1 MDEIKNVVK
10 RTRKPRVLT
19 PESKVKLIDRKI
31 AKLQK
36 QIAEL
41 EAEKEEVM
49 KPIQLKKAVEEAI
62 SNMSTEELAEKL
74 GIELK

>member
-10 RTRKPRVLT
+10 KRKPRVLG
-19 PESKVKLIDRKI
+19 PEAKVKQIDRKI
-31 AKLQK
+31 AKLK
-36 QIAEL
+36 DQIAEL
-41 EAEKEEVM
+41 ELEREEIM
-49 KPIQLKKAVEEAI
+49 KPIQLKKAVEEAM